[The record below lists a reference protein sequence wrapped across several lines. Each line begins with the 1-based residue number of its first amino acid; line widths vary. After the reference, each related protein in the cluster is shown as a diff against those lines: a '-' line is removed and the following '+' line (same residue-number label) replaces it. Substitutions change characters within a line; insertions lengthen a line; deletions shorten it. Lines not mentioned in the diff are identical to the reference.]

1 MLASQLRKEIGY
13 NDILIPCSLILEA
26 MTTLR
31 CCENFSLE
39 RLELLGDSVL
49 KYAVSCHLFLKYPK
63 KHEGQLSDCRV
74 IYEIVHLILDVG
86 LLLDRFRSALS
97 LESVA

>member
-1 MLASQLRKEIGY
+1 
-13 NDILIPCSLILEA
+13 

-63 KHEGQLSDCRV
+63 KHEGQLSDCRSQAV
-74 IYEIVHLILDVG
+74 CNSTLHKLGTGHSIQVYDLSRFQ
-86 LLLDRFRSALS
+86 LLRLAIHK
-97 LESVA
+97 EPKK